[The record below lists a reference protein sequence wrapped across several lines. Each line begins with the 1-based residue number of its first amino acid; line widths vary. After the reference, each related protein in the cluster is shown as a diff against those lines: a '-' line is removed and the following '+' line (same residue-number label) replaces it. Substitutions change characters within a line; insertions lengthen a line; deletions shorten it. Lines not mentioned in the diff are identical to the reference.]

1 MTSTRLTEIR
11 PKRQKKMR
19 SMRWRSKTAR
29 PKLSLI
35 KSSRY
40 STLTTVPKLRQRVKK
55 WKSNQKTM
63 RWSKTARPKLSLVKL
78 PRYSMRTTDQKLR
91 QRVLGLR
98 SIQKKPIRNLKV
110 VILAKDKLWLQ
121 TGTRLSLRR
130 NRETRLSSPERP
142 IYKLKL
148 SRAAKTRTK
157 EKISKPILT
166 SQ

>member
-1 MTSTRLTEIR
+1 
-11 PKRQKKMR
+11 
-19 SMRWRSKTAR
+19 
-29 PKLSLI
+29 
-35 KSSRY
+35 
-40 STLTTVPKLRQRVKK
+40 
-55 WKSNQKTM
+55 M

-110 VILAKDKLWLQ
+110 VILAKGKLWLR
-121 TGTRLSLRR
+121 TGTRLSLRK

-157 EKISKPILT
+157 KKISKPILT